1 MTSQPRPRPHRSP
14 GTRAGPPRLVAS
26 DLDGT
31 LLRTDGTVSPRTR
44 QVLAAVEE
52 SGTTVV
58 FATGRPPRWL
68 RHIADA
74 TGHRGI
80 AVCSNGALV
89 YDLHTE
95 RVVDSYPLAP
105 EIGLAVV
112 DAIRAAIP
120 GVSFGV
126 EFGET
131 FGHEETYEPHGDFSD
146 QTFVGEVTEL
156 FGRQP
161 AVKLLARHNG
171 HDAGVL
177 LAKASEVA
185 GDLAELTFS
194 GVGGLLEISAPGISK
209 ATTLAAFCA
218 ERGITAEEVV
228 AFGDMPNDLAM
239 LSWAGTGYAM
249 AGAHPDVLAA
259 VDGRCPG
266 NDEDGV
272 AVVLDKIFGFH
283 D

>member
-1 MTSQPRPRPHRSP
+1 MSSPPLRPHRPPS
-14 GTRAGPPRLVAS
+14 AGRPRLVAS

-44 QVLAAVEE
+44 RTLARVED

-89 YDLHTE
+89 YDLHKE
-95 RVVDSYPLAP
+95 SVVDSYPLAP

-131 FGHEETYEPHGDFSD
+131 FGHEQTYEPLGDFAS

-156 FGRQP
+156 FGSQP
-161 AVKLLARHNG
+161 AVKLLAKHNG
-171 HDAGVL
+171 HDADVL
-177 LAKASEVA
+177 FAKASEVA
-185 GDLAELTFS
+185 GDLAELTYS
-194 GVGGLLEISAPGISK
+194 GGAGLLEISAPGVSK

-218 ERGITAEEVV
+218 ERGVSAEEVV

-239 LSWAGTGYAM
+239 LSWAGTAYAM

-259 VDGRCPG
+259 VERRCPG
-266 NDEDGV
+266 NDDDGV
-272 AVVLDKIFGFH
+272 AAVLDKLFGFSTV
-283 D
+283 